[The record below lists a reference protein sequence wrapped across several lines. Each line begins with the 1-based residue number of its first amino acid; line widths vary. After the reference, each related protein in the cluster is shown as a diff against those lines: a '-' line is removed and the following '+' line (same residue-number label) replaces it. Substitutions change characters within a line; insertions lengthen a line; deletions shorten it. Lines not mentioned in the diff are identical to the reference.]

1 MAGNTHHRDLCG
13 NDWQR
18 LAFNAKDAFA
28 IWLYD
33 VELGNITDPVRA
45 GHIAVARRFRDALA
59 ATTVSWLPPPG
70 IELNIMLPGS
80 WQIWIEIV
88 PGYRCRSE
96 QRQPPVG
103 FDGDAMRTALRQLET
118 PGPPD
123 QRRPLPL
130 PVPAALP
137 RTGRCRAPA
146 ALRLLLPGRSR
157 SSRCPSGQ
165 RPHRGAADSHGH
177 PVRTF
182 PASPARHRHRRVP
195 RWRLRAARRTT
206 GPAHRRAEPHPHH
219 RPPGRES

>member
-59 ATTVSWLPPPG
+59 ATTVSWLPQPG
-70 IELNIMLPGS
+70 IEFNIMLPGS

-88 PGYRCRSE
+88 PGYRCRWE

-118 PGPPD
+118 LA
-123 QRRPLPL
+123 RRIND
-130 PVPAALP
+130 A
-137 RTGRCRAPA
+137 RCPCQYQYQLRYLAPA
-146 ALRLLLPGRSR
+146 
-157 SSRCPSGQ
+157 
-165 RPHRGAADSHGH
+165 GAEH
-177 PVRTF
+177 PQHCGCF
-182 PASPARHRHRRVP
+182 CHQIP
-195 RWRLRAARRTT
+195 
-206 GPAHRRAEPHPHH
+206 
-219 RPPGRES
+219 